1 MNANSVDALGLPRM
15 LATNL
20 RKAGIRTTER
30 LTALNADEVLGLF
43 GVAEAS
49 LRRIETALDMRGLVL
64 SDHATMVVARSGRR
78 EKKERP
84 LTSAAVNGWLA
95 SVALLREQ
103 IDEAEA
109 EADLLRRVVTN
120 HERQANG

>member
-49 LRRIETALDMRGLVL
+49 LRRIETALDVRGLVL
-64 SDHATMVVARSGRR
+64 SDHPTMVVARSGRR

-109 EADLLRRVVTN
+109 EADAAAVV
-120 HERQANG
+120 E

>member
-1 MNANSVDALGLPRM
+1 MSANSMDALGLPRM

-20 RKAGIRTTER
+20 RKAGIRTTEH

-49 LRRIETALDMRGLVL
+49 LRQIETALDVRGLVL

-78 EKKERP
+78 EKKEQP

-103 IDEAEA
+103 ADEAEA
-109 EADLLRRVVTN
+109 EADLLRRAATN
-120 HERQANG
+120 YERQANG